1 MLAYAVDGDQAV
13 VTMWR
18 GIPVSVSTDG
28 RTEATATVPDT
39 AFAKDLGECAQSAGV
54 GIFFVIGAA
63 AIQRNRRVGTQ
74 PITRPIVAA
83 AFLALGLGGFIVL
96 IGGVALG
103 GKPSRLGPDA
113 AATGAAL
120 VVALALSAWLGVT
133 VKRRSRSEPAALSL
147 RASRAQVPLTDAPLT
162 DAALKDAPARMPRVA
177 IPPRARLQQALRG
190 PGLRANAVGW
200 VLVLLTVGVLFG
212 VFLTGQDGPP
222 ARAYRHAP
230 ACAAEANLATCVGEF
245 TATVNGIRTDT
256 QSGGSNYADVSY
268 VSGDGVINAWARF
281 DGDGSALERA
291 AQADESAHTPLTI
304 KVWRGSI
311 VGAELGDTWHWANGN
326 PPGVVI
332 PAVFLAVCFAGLL
345 LVERL
350 RIHRR
355 SASPAQTSPAQTS
368 PAYTLPAQTDRQRL
382 LLEDLGQAAAAAGAI
397 VLLAYG
403 FWPGAVVAVA
413 TLAWLGLSARRSTRA
428 RKQARHASLIS

>member
-1 MLAYAVDGDQAV
+1 MWGLCLCLVLGLAFVIAAGVFVVLSVGQAGEISAYHHAKVCLAGASPAADCLQTVAGSITGVTEYGGKSANYALDIQASSQALHLTFTSDSRMLAYAVDGDQAV

-63 AIQRNRRVGTQ
+63 AIRRNRRVGTQ

-120 VVALALSAWLGVT
+120 VAVLALSAWLGVT

-147 RASRAQVPLTDAPLT
+147 RASRAQVPLTDAALR
-162 DAALKDAPARMPRVA
+162 DAALRDAALTDAPARMPRVA
-177 IPPRARLQQALRG
+177 IPPRARLQRALRG

-230 ACAAEANLATCVGEF
+230 ACAGEANLATCVGEF

-256 QSGGSNYADVSY
+256 QSGGSNYADVS
-268 VSGDGVINAWARF
+268 
-281 DGDGSALERA
+281 
-291 AQADESAHTPLTI
+291 T
-304 KVWRGSI
+304 
-311 VGAELGDTWHWANGN
+311 
-326 PPGVVI
+326 
-332 PAVFLAVCFAGLL
+332 
-345 LVERL
+345 
-350 RIHRR
+350 
-355 SASPAQTSPAQTS
+355 
-368 PAYTLPAQTDRQRL
+368 
-382 LLEDLGQAAAAAGAI
+382 
-397 VLLAYG
+397 
-403 FWPGAVVAVA
+403 
-413 TLAWLGLSARRSTRA
+413 
-428 RKQARHASLIS
+428 